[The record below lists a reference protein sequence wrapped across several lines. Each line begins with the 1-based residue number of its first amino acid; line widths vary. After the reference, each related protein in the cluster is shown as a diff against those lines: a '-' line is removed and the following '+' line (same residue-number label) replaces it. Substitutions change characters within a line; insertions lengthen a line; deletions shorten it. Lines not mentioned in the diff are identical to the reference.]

1 MSQPRRYSDIGS
13 RESFFGDVDEDG
25 YIVEDNYEEDQQNFD
40 PLMIIEKIKD
50 AENMSC
56 PNTSVLTFETLS
68 ITDSDITLIKTKNNN
83 NSFVE
88 GFCIS
93 KSEIIEALKS
103 DLASSSPTYIMSI
116 YTTPKKMKDRYTGF
130 TGKATGKI
138 IIRLTNNM
146 YITLGSAY
154 RLLHS
159 KDKILYALPLFG
171 GNKRRIGNLQ
181 SLYGASMNHGAIP
194 GEIIFKLYTNSE
206 IESGVVVNESRNDYP
221 LSLFINYQTETL
233 FNILGLDELE
243 NIRLIKNKILIKFIN
258 SIIKYLITYSN
269 EIPIS
274 QPSHDLNESDDNESD
289 DNESEYGNDE
299 SDDDDNSAWNLS

>member
-1 MSQPRRYSDIGS
+1 MSQLRRYSNIGS
-13 RESFFGDVDEDG
+13 RESFVGDVDEDG
-25 YIVEDNYEEDQQNFD
+25 YIIEDNYEEDNENFN

-56 PNTSVLTFETLS
+56 PNTSVITFETLNV
-68 ITDSDITLIKTKNNN
+68 TEPDITLIKTKNNN

-103 DLASSSPTYIMSI
+103 DLDTLSPTYIMSI
-116 YTTPKKMKDRYTGF
+116 YTTPKRMKDRSTGF

-171 GNKRRIGNLQ
+171 GNKKRIGNVQ

-194 GEIIFKLYTNSE
+194 GEIIFKLYTKSE
-206 IESGVVVNESRNDYP
+206 IENGVTVIENRNDYP
-221 LSLFINYQTETL
+221 LSLFINYQTQTL

-243 NIRLIKNKILIKFIN
+243 DSLSIKEKILINFIN
-258 SIIKYLITYSN
+258 SIIKYLITTT
-269 EIPIS
+269 S
-274 QPSHDLNESDDNESD
+274 QLNTEL
-289 DNESEYGNDE
+289 
-299 SDDDDNSAWNLS
+299 LSLTQ

>member
-13 RESFFGDVDEDG
+13 RESFYGIVDEDG
-25 YIVEDNYEEDQQNFD
+25 YIFEDNYEEDQENFD
-40 PLMIIEKIKD
+40 PLMIIEKIKA

-56 PNTSVLTFETLS
+56 PNTSVLTFETLNA
-68 ITDSDITLIKTKNNN
+68 IDPDITLIKTKNNN
-83 NSFVE
+83 NSFVD

-103 DLASSSPTYIMSI
+103 DFDNYSPTYIMSI
-116 YTTPKKMKDRYTGF
+116 YTTPNKMSDRLTGF
-130 TGKATGKI
+130 TGRATGKI

-194 GEIIFKLYTNSE
+194 GENIFKLYTKSE
-206 IESGVVVNESRNDYP
+206 IEKGVIVNETRSDYP
-221 LSLFINYQTETL
+221 LSLFINHQTETL
-233 FNILGLDELE
+233 FNILGLDDDE
-243 NIRLIKNKILIKFIN
+243 NSQSIKEKVLINFIN
-258 SIIKYLITYSN
+258 SIIKYLITYSQDIPASQSTPDLHFKLPPDSMYDSN
-269 EIPIS
+269 SNSEIW
-274 QPSHDLNESDDNESD
+274 DGD
-289 DNESEYGNDE
+289 DE
-299 SDDDDNSAWNLS
+299 SM